1 MEGKEDQRKVEEIT
15 RIVLRPL
22 ASPLP
27 LAFFTF
33 GVGSVLQNALQLGL
47 IPQDESQN
55 LALIFGGVVFPS
67 MFLAAVFA
75 FLSRET
81 LGATALGLI
90 SFSWLATSLVTYT
103 SAPDPTSAALGVLS
117 LALAAIL
124 LLLGS
129 LGVLGKPVLSAV
141 ILLAFFRYG
150 LNGIYE
156 LTASATAQTA
166 SGVVGCA
173 IFAAALYGGLA
184 LGLEDVQH
192 RTVLPFGRRGRRARR
207 SRGRERAD
215 RPGREGGRRPQAAL
229 GTGKVPGD
237 TTGALT
243 RRGFGHYPSQ

>member
-1 MEGKEDQRKVEEIT
+1 MEGKDDQRKVEEIT

-33 GVGSVLQNALQLGL
+33 GVGSILQSAFQFGL
-47 IPQDESQN
+47 IPQDESRN
-55 LALIFGGVVFPS
+55 LAIIFGGIIFPS

-103 SAPDPTSAALGVLS
+103 SAPDPTSAALGVLN

-124 LLLGS
+124 LLLGT

-150 LNGIYE
+150 LNGLYE
-156 LTASATAQTA
+156 LTASATAQTT
-166 SGVVGCA
+166 SGVVGCL

-192 RTVLPFGRRGRRARR
+192 RTVLPFGRRGEAR
-207 SRGRERAD
+207 EAI
-215 RPGREGGRRPQAAL
+215 EGGVSEQVGPVEKEAGVRKQL
-229 GTGKVPGD
+229 
-237 TTGALT
+237 
-243 RRGFGHYPSQ
+243 

>member
-1 MEGKEDQRKVEEIT
+1 MGEKGDQRKVEEIT

-33 GVGSVLQNALQLGL
+33 GVGSILQSAFQFG
-47 IPQDESQN
+47 IVPQDEARN
-55 LALIFGGVVFPS
+55 MALIFGGIVFPS

-103 SAPDPTSAALGVLS
+103 SAPDPTSAALGVLN
-117 LALAAIL
+117 LALAVIL
-124 LLLGS
+124 LLLGVIG
-129 LGVLGKPVLSAV
+129 LLGKPVLSAV
-141 ILLAFFRYG
+141 ILLAFFRFG
-150 LNGIYE
+150 LNGLFE
-156 LTASATAQTA
+156 LTANTTAQTA

-192 RTVLPFGRRGRRARR
+192 RTVLPFGRRGEAR
-207 SRGRERAD
+207 EAI
-215 RPGREGGRRPQAAL
+215 EGGIAEQIGPVEQEAGVRKQL
-229 GTGKVPGD
+229 
-237 TTGALT
+237 
-243 RRGFGHYPSQ
+243 

>member
-1 MEGKEDQRKVEEIT
+1 MGKSDDQRKVEEIT

-33 GVGSVLQNALQLGL
+33 GVGSILQSAFQFGVV
-47 IPQDESQN
+47 PQDESRN
-55 LALIFGGVVFPS
+55 MALVFGTVVFPS

-103 SAPDPTSAALGVLS
+103 SAPDPTSAALGVLN
-117 LALAAIL
+117 LAIAAIL
-124 LLLGS
+124 LILGTI
-129 LGVLGKPVLSAV
+129 GVLGKPVLSAV

-150 LNGIYE
+150 LNGFYE
-156 LTASATAQTA
+156 LTASPTLQTVSGAT
-166 SGVVGCA
+166 GCV

-192 RTVLPFGRRGRRARR
+192 RTVLPFGRRGEAR
-207 SRGRERAD
+207 EAI
-215 RPGREGGRRPQAAL
+215 EGGVAEQVGPVEQEAGVRKQL
-229 GTGKVPGD
+229 
-237 TTGALT
+237 
-243 RRGFGHYPSQ
+243 